1 MSVTVPESANREVSN
16 LRISI
21 VHMKIRDT
29 IDENLKAAKA
39 GILKAAAQKPAFIA
53 LPEYFSVPGCMQNF
67 TDAEKIFRET
77 REATLEF
84 LTEVSME
91 IPGIYLLGGTVLDK
105 KNEKLY
111 NTSTLWKNGLLIG
124 KYRKKNPIA
133 AEIKAG
139 VARGNQAVVME
150 TEYCKVGLIICADM
164 FDPNLVKQ
172 VVSLGAEVISL
183 PVAAMGTHPSVKGHP
198 LTEKVATDNGVFVI
212 KVGNVCSSAKGGRSA
227 VIAPWGILEEVS
239 DAEEDLIITVDLDMT
254 RLDEYR
260 KTISKPWPSHPRS
273 GSSH

>member
-1 MSVTVPESANREVSN
+1 
-16 LRISI
+16 
-21 VHMKIRDT
+21 MKIRDT
-29 IDENLKAAKA
+29 LCENLKAAKA

-67 TDAEKIFRET
+67 TDAEKIFQET
-77 REATLEF
+77 CNGTLEF
-84 LTEVSME
+84 LAEASKE
-91 IPGIYLLGGTVLDK
+91 IPGIYLLGGTVLEK
-105 KNEKLY
+105 EEKKLY
-111 NTSTLWKNGLLIG
+111 NTSTLWKNGVLIG

-139 VARGNQAVVME
+139 VARGNQAVVIE
-150 TEYCKVGLIICADM
+150 TEHCKVGLIVCADM
-164 FDPNLVKQ
+164 FDPDLVKQ

-212 KVGNVCSSAKGGRSA
+212 KVGNVCSSTKGGRSA

-260 KTISKPWPSHPRS
+260 KAISKPWPSHPRS